1 MTVAGPAHSVP
12 PGDPA
17 SMVNGMDAP
26 KAKITITLRPEVLA
40 DIRERVA
47 AGQARSVSAY
57 VEHAIVGQLAAE
69 ADFDA
74 LLAEVLAE
82 TGGPLTD
89 QERASARRVLHGGAA

>member
-1 MTVAGPAHSVP
+1 
-12 PGDPA
+12 
-17 SMVNGMDAP
+17 MVNGMDAA

-47 AGQARSVSAY
+47 AGTARSVSAY

-69 ADFDA
+69 ADFNT
-74 LLAEVLAE
+74 LVAELLAE